1 MLKIA
6 TTSVALFA
14 VLFVIVILF
23 APIALIWSLNELFF
37 LGIDYNFYTWL
48 AACVLIIFF
57 NSSAIKS

>member
-1 MLKIA
+1 MLKIT

-37 LGIDYNFYTWL
+37 LGIDYNFFTWL